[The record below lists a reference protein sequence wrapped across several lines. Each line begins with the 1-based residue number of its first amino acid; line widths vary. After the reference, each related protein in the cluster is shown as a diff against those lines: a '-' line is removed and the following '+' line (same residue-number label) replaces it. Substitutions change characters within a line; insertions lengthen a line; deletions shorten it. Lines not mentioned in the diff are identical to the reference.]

1 MVCQR
6 GAGVASAGKADTHR
20 LCARRQS
27 TVMNPG
33 LLQAAAAFVIWG
45 LMPLYFQRLVTVAP
59 MEVVVHR
66 AVWALVFVL
75 ILLAWRGQ
83 WDGLRAAMRRPR
95 VIALAAASTA
105 ILSLNWLLYVIA
117 VQNGRVVE
125 ASLGYF
131 INPLVN
137 VLVGVAVLGERLR
150 RTQWVAVGLAGAG
163 VLWLSWSAGE
173 PPWIAL
179 VLAVSFSIYG
189 LLRKTST
196 LGPLEGLALETM
208 LVAPVALPLLV
219 WWSLTGSTF
228 DGAGAMLLPWLVVLG
243 PLTALPLMLFAAA
256 ARRLQLATVGLM
268 QYISPTLQLLAGVLL
283 LGEVFDAQRA
293 VGFALI
299 WSALAVYSGHAWRVH
314 RQARA
319 AA

>member
-1 MVCQR
+1 
-6 GAGVASAGKADTHR
+6 
-20 LCARRQS
+20 
-27 TVMNPG
+27 MNPG
-33 LLQAAAAFVIWG
+33 LPQAAAAFVIWG
-45 LMPLYFQRLVTVAP
+45 LMPLYFQHVAAVAP
-59 MEVVVHR
+59 MEVVAHR

-83 WDGLRAAMRRPR
+83 WQGLRRALQRPR
-95 VIALAAASTA
+95 VIGLAAASAA

-117 VQNGRVVE
+117 VQNGQVVE

-137 VLVGVAVLGERLR
+137 VLVGVAILGERLR
-150 RTQWVAVGLAGAG
+150 RAQWVAVGLAAAG
-163 VLWLSWSAGE
+163 VMWLSWSAGA

-196 LGPLEGLALETM
+196 LGPLEGLALETL

-219 WWSLTGSTF
+219 WWSLAGETF
-228 DGAGAMLLPWLVVLG
+228 SSPSGLTLLPWLVMLG

-283 LGEVFDAQRA
+283 LGEAFDPERA
-293 VGFALI
+293 VGFVLI
-299 WSALAVYSGHAWRVH
+299 WSALAIYSVHAWRTH
-314 RQARA
+314 RQARTA
-319 AA
+319 A

>member
-1 MVCQR
+1 
-6 GAGVASAGKADTHR
+6 
-20 LCARRQS
+20 
-27 TVMNPG
+27 MNPG
-33 LLQAAAAFVIWG
+33 VLQAAAAFVLWG
-45 LMPLYFQRLVTVAP
+45 LMPLYFQHVASVAP
-59 MEVVVHR
+59 MEVVAHR

-75 ILLAWRGQ
+75 ALLAWRGH
-83 WDGLRAAMRRPR
+83 WAGLHQALRRPR
-95 VIALAAASTA
+95 VVALAAASAA
-105 ILSLNWLLYVIA
+105 ILSLNWLLYVVA

-150 RTQWVAVGLAGAG
+150 RAQWVAVGLAAAG
-163 VLWLSWSAGE
+163 VLWLSWTAGT

-196 LGPLEGLALETM
+196 LGPLEGLALETL
-208 LVAPVALPLLV
+208 LVAPVALPLLL
-219 WWSLTGSTF
+219 WWSFSGDTVRNSGW
-228 DGAGAMLLPWLVVLG
+228 AIVPWLVMLG
-243 PLTALPLMLFAAA
+243 PLTALPLMLFASA

-268 QYISPTLQLLAGVLL
+268 QYISPTLQLLTGVLL
-283 LGEVFDAQRA
+283 FGEAFDAQRA

-299 WSALAVYSGHAWRVH
+299 WSALAVYSAHAWHAH
-314 RQARA
+314 RRARA
-319 AA
+319 AV

>member
-1 MVCQR
+1 
-6 GAGVASAGKADTHR
+6 
-20 LCARRQS
+20 
-27 TVMNPG
+27 MNPG
-33 LLQAAAAFVIWG
+33 VLQAAVAFVLWG
-45 LMPLYFQRLVTVAP
+45 LMPLYFQYVASVAP
-59 MEVVVHR
+59 MEVVAHR

-75 ILLAWRGQ
+75 ALLAWRGH
-83 WDGLRAAMRRPR
+83 WEGLRQAIRRPR
-95 VIALAAASTA
+95 VVALAAASAA
-105 ILSLNWLLYVIA
+105 ILSLNWLLYVVA

-150 RTQWVAVGLAGAG
+150 RAQWVAVGLAAAG
-163 VLWLSWSAGE
+163 VVWLSWSAGA

-196 LGPLEGLALETM
+196 LGPLEGLALETV
-208 LVAPVALPLLV
+208 LVAPVALPLLL
-219 WWSLTGSTF
+219 WWSVRGPTF
-228 DGAGAMLLPWLVVLG
+228 TDGGWAIVPWLVVLG

-268 QYISPTLQLLAGVLL
+268 QYISPTLQLLTGVLL
-283 LGEVFDAQRA
+283 LGEAFDAQRA
-293 VGFALI
+293 IGFALI
-299 WSALAVYSGHAWRVH
+299 WSALAVYSAHAWHVH
-314 RQARA
+314 RQARTPP
-319 AA
+319 

>member
-1 MVCQR
+1 
-6 GAGVASAGKADTHR
+6 
-20 LCARRQS
+20 
-27 TVMNPG
+27 MNPG

-45 LMPLYFQRLVTVAP
+45 LMPLYFQRVAAVAP

-83 WDGLRAAMRRPR
+83 WGGLRQALQRPR
-95 VIALAAASTA
+95 VIGLGVASTA

-117 VQNGRVVE
+117 VQNGQVVE

-137 VLVGVAVLGERLR
+137 VLVGVAILGERLR
-150 RTQWVAVGLAGAG
+150 RVQWMAVGLAAAG
-163 VLWLSWSAGE
+163 VLWLTWSAGQ

-208 LVAPVALPLLV
+208 LIAPVALPLML
-219 WWSLTGSTF
+219 WWGLTGDTF
-228 DGAGAMLLPWLVVLG
+228 VREGGLLVLPWLVVLG

-268 QYISPTLQLLAGVLL
+268 QYISPTLQLLTGVLL
-283 LGEVFDAQRA
+283 LGEAFDAERA
-293 VGFALI
+293 IGFVLI
-299 WSALAVYSGHAWRVH
+299 WSALAVYSVHAWHVH
-314 RQARA
+314 RQARTTP
-319 AA
+319 